1 MYMTEKYKYPVYR
14 FKGKAQRFT
23 LQRLKE
29 MGTKELLEELK
40 DLCESKD

>member
-1 MYMTEKYKYPVYR
+1 MAEEYKYPVYR
-14 FKGKAQRFT
+14 AEGKAQRFT
-23 LQRLKE
+23 LRQLKE